1 MSEPGLASVWR
12 PDVLAGLAMSGLL
25 LPEAVA
31 YAGIAGLPP
40 HAGLIGLLFGLTI
53 YGLIGSSR
61 FAVVAATSSSAAV
74 LGAATLS
81 LAAGQAGHRLAL
93 ASGLVI
99 LTGIAFIV
107 AGLARFG
114 SVSNFISK
122 PVLRGFAFGL
132 GLSIVLR
139 QLAKIAGI
147 HPPTTDML
155 SFAWHLLE
163 QLAQWNPWGLGLGL
177 SSLIVLRWAERARQ
191 WPVALALI
199 AASIA
204 VSQFFELGAKGVEL
218 VGSIKLASITP
229 GLPSLAQSDWLKL
242 GELAFAVVLL
252 LFAESYGAI
261 RSLALKHGDTV
272 APNRDL
278 FALGAANLASGLFGG
293 TPVGAGYSASS
304 ANEAAGAQSRR
315 SAWVAAV
322 CIVLMMAFALPWVEL
337 TPEPVLAAVVINALW
352 HALSLDAFRPYFRWR
367 RDRLVVIGAA
377 AAVVLLGVLYGLLA
391 GIGVSLLMTLR
402 DLSMPRVSELG
413 RQREGHDFLSL
424 AAHTD
429 ARLTP
434 GILVL
439 RPEAPLYF
447 GNVDAMLADV
457 MARLQKS
464 EQTALVLSLEESP
477 DLDGTCIEVLQ
488 GFVNELRSRG
498 IALVLARLKD
508 NALAVLS
515 MTDGFHADELDGG
528 SVSDAVSR
536 LLARPAVAAPMTS

>member
-1 MSEPGLASVWR
+1 MIGASPASPWR
-12 PDVLAGLAMSGLL
+12 PDILAGLAMSGLL

-31 YAGIAGLPP
+31 YAGLAGLPP
-40 HAGLIGLLFGLTI
+40 HAGLIGLLCGLLI

-61 FAVVAATSSSAAV
+61 FAIVAATSSSAAV

-81 LAAGQAGHRLAL
+81 LAAGQADHRLAL
-93 ASGLVI
+93 AAGLVI
-99 LTGIAFIV
+99 LTGIAFIA
-107 AGLARFG
+107 AGLARLG

-132 GLSIVLR
+132 ALSIVLR
-139 QLAKIAGI
+139 QLAKITGV
-147 HPPTTDML
+147 HPPASDML
-155 SFAWHLLE
+155 SFAWHLIQ
-163 QLAQWNPWGLGLGL
+163 QLAHWNPWGLSLGL
-177 SSLIVLRWAERARQ
+177 ASLIVLRLAERARQ
-191 WPVALALI
+191 WPVALALL

-204 VSQFFELGAKGVEL
+204 VGQLFELDTKAVEM
-218 VGSIKLASITP
+218 VGSIKLAAVTP
-229 GLPSLAQSDWLKL
+229 GLPSLAENDWLKL

-261 RSLALKHGDTV
+261 RTLALKHGDPV
-272 APNRDL
+272 VPNRDL
-278 FALGAANLASGLFGG
+278 FALGAANLASGLCGG

-304 ANEAAGAQSRR
+304 ANEAAGAQSQRA
-315 SAWVAAV
+315 AWVAAV
-322 CIVLMMAFALPWVEL
+322 CIVLMMAFALPWVEMI
-337 TPEPVLAAVVINALW
+337 PEPVLAAVVINALW
-352 HALSLDAFRPYFRWR
+352 HALSLEAFRPYFLWQ
-367 RDRLVVIGAA
+367 RDRFVVVGAA
-377 AAVVLLGVLYGLLA
+377 AAVVLLGVLYGLLV

-424 AAHTD
+424 ATHPG

-457 MARLQKS
+457 LARLRKS
-464 EQTALVLSLEESP
+464 EQAALVLSLEESP

-488 GFVNELRSRG
+488 GFVAELRARG
-498 IALVLARLKD
+498 VALILARLKD

-515 MTDGFHADELDGG
+515 LAGSFHADELDGG

-536 LLARPAVAAPMTS
+536 LEARLAASPIKN